1 MNSDSK
7 RCCKTFNFR
16 NRSNYSMP
24 DFALNIIGND
34 WIMIVLVALVLL
46 LGTKRLPDATKKLA
60 RVMAQYDKTKNMV
73 QDEIKK
79 AKGELNL
86 DISGPVMSERQK
98 LETLAKSLGV
108 NTEGKTDDDLRNLV
122 SSKLNGSTKPDQ
134 DATKQ

>member
-1 MNSDSK
+1 M
-7 RCCKTFNFR
+7 F
-16 NRSNYSMP
+16 

-73 QDEIKK
+73 QEEIQK
-79 AKGELNL
+79 AKGEFNIN
-86 DISGPVMSERQK
+86 ISGPVMSERQK

-122 SSKLNGSTKPDQ
+122 DSKMRGSTKPDQ
-134 DATKQ
+134 DSKK

>member
-1 MNSDSK
+1 M
-7 RCCKTFNFR
+7 F
-16 NRSNYSMP
+16 

-73 QDEIKK
+73 QEEIQK
-79 AKGELNL
+79 AKGEFNIN
-86 DISGPVMSERQK
+86 ISGPVMSERQK

-108 NTEGKTDDDLRNLV
+108 NVEGKTDDDLRNLV
-122 SSKLNGSTKPDQ
+122 DAKLGGSAKTDQ
-134 DATKQ
+134 DTKK

>member
-1 MNSDSK
+1 M
-7 RCCKTFNFR
+7 F
-16 NRSNYSMP
+16 

-73 QDEIKK
+73 QEEIQK
-79 AKGELNL
+79 AKGEFNIN
-86 DISGPVMSERQK
+86 ISGPVMSERQK

-108 NTEGKTDDDLRNLV
+108 NVEGKTDDDLRNLV
-122 SSKLNGSTKPDQ
+122 DSKLSGSTKPDQ
-134 DATKQ
+134 DAKK

>member
-1 MNSDSK
+1 M
-7 RCCKTFNFR
+7 F
-16 NRSNYSMP
+16 

-73 QDEIKK
+73 QEEIQK
-79 AKGELNL
+79 AKGEFNIN
-86 DISGPVMSERQK
+86 ISGPVMSERQK

-108 NTEGKTDDDLRNLV
+108 NVEGKTDDDLRNLV
-122 SSKLNGSTKPDQ
+122 DAKLGGSAKTDQYTK
-134 DATKQ
+134 K